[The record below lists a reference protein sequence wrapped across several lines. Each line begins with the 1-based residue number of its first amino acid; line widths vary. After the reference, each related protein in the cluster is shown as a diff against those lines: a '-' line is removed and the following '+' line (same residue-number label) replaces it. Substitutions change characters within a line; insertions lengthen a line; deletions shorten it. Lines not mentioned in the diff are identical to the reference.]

1 MTTILRT
8 ALLPSLLLSCSLLV
22 ACDWVDS
29 AGTPSLDTRSELF
42 LDDAPIGSAV
52 LVQEQ
57 STVLIAESRTTS
69 NTGDLSYEWSSSPID
84 EGLLPTCL
92 NQDGFIED
100 VAAAS
105 LADACTSPTDCS
117 IAISQIDSSTD
128 IVEFSLRAP
137 QLKASVGL
145 RFGLEV
151 RDSRGLVGSRELDFC
166 LIAINEAPVA
176 LDDTFVVREGVRE
189 IFPSSSQNLLT
200 NDSDDN
206 DDSNTEFVVLT
217 TPAAA
222 PVHAAYFELRP
233 DGSFVYESNLT
244 GILTDA
250 LDSFEY
256 TLSDGVFNSTATVTL
271 RIVTSNQAPEL
282 IDPIPRLE
290 ATVGD
295 RFFENLSLYFSDPE
309 EGSLSFSLAT
319 ESSQLT
325 GSNLTLLSSGI
336 LSGAPVEDAIGTYSL
351 VLEVSDGGRSIF
363 APFSLTINESDEVS
377 NSAPVY
383 QEDTVFDQT
392 LFLGNSIQALSPVF
406 NDADG
411 DLLIYSMADDDELPE
426 GLTLNSRTGFIF
438 GRPLERV
445 WARNLRVEATDPDG
459 TSAESEAFFIRVR

>member
-1 MTTILRT
+1 
-8 ALLPSLLLSCSLLV
+8 
-22 ACDWVDS
+22 
-29 AGTPSLDTRSELF
+29 
-42 LDDAPIGSAV
+42 
-52 LVQEQ
+52 
-57 STVLIAESRTTS
+57 
-69 NTGDLSYEWSSSPID
+69 
-84 EGLLPTCL
+84 
-92 NQDGFIED
+92 
-100 VAAAS
+100 
-105 LADACTSPTDCS
+105 
-117 IAISQIDSSTD
+117 
-128 IVEFSLRAP
+128 
-137 QLKASVGL
+137 
-145 RFGLEV
+145 
-151 RDSRGLVGSRELDFC
+151 
-166 LIAINEAPVA
+166 
-176 LDDTFVVREGVRE
+176 VREGVRE

-336 LSGAPVEDAIGTYSL
+336 
-351 VLEVSDGGRSIF
+351 
-363 APFSLTINESDEVS
+363 
-377 NSAPVY
+377 
-383 QEDTVFDQT
+383 
-392 LFLGNSIQALSPVF
+392 
-406 NDADG
+406 
-411 DLLIYSMADDDELPE
+411 
-426 GLTLNSRTGFIF
+426 
-438 GRPLERV
+438 
-445 WARNLRVEATDPDG
+445 
-459 TSAESEAFFIRVR
+459 